1 MREELKQIS
10 FWEILENMCLKSYY
24 ICAYLL
30 NIFGPT
36 DFYKFT
42 FLGTHIYI
50 YIYIYVCMYVCMY
63 VCIWN
68 NNRKYGEFVSMPMC
82 KMWVRTRKY
91 RDKETNREK
100 RTKRR

>member
-1 MREELKQIS
+1 
-10 FWEILENMCLKSYY
+10 MCLKSYY
-24 ICAYLL
+24 VHAYLL

-50 YIYIYVCMYVCMY
+50 
-63 VCIWN
+63 CIWN
-68 NNRKYGEFVSMPMC
+68 NNRKYGEFVSVPMC

-91 RDKETNREK
+91 RDKETERREQK
-100 RTKRR
+100 EDNH